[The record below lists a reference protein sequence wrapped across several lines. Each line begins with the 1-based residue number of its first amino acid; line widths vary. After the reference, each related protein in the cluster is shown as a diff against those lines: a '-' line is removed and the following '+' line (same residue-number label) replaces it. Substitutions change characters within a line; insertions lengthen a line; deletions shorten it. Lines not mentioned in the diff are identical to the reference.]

1 MKKFFKISLWVLL
14 FGGLLV
20 LVGFMEAEHQKITC
34 KQLDVYIDYQDS
46 DPLIT
51 PEDILKPIHERFDS
65 LAGKKLSDI
74 NTIEIEDLVNEID
87 FVENAEVYSTLTGVL
102 KVKAIQRIPVLRV
115 VNNAGQNFYIDCKG
129 RLFPVKAG
137 FSTRILVASGDI
149 STRYS
154 DTLKI
159 SKENPDQELFKLREL
174 AEYIKNDEFLNA
186 QIEQI
191 YVNSSGEYELVPKV
205 GRQLILFGDITS
217 METKFENLK
226 IFYHEGMKRAGW
238 DAYKTINLKF
248 ENQVVCEK
256 K

>member
-1 MKKFFKISLWVLL
+1 MKKVIKISLWL
-14 FGGLLV
+14 FLFAGLLV

-34 KQLDVYIDYQDS
+34 KKLDVYIDYQDS

-51 PEDILKPIHERFDS
+51 KEDILDPVYDHFDS
-65 LAGKKLSDI
+65 LVGKKLSDI
-74 NTIEIEDLVNEID
+74 NSIEIENLVNGID
-87 FVENAEVYSTLTGVL
+87 FIENAEVYSTLTGVL
-102 KVKAIQRIPVLRV
+102 KIKATQRIPVLRI
-115 VNNAGQNFYIDCKG
+115 VNNAGQNYYIDRNG

-137 FSTRILVASGDI
+137 FSTRILVANGNI
-149 STRYS
+149 NTRYS

-159 SKENPDQELFKLREL
+159 SKENPDHELFKLSEL
-174 AEYIKNDEFLNA
+174 AQYIESDEFLRA

-191 YVNSSGEYELVPKV
+191 YVNTSGEYELVPKV
-205 GRQLILFGDITS
+205 GRQLILFGDIGS
-217 METKFENLK
+217 MNRKFENLK
-226 IFYHEGMKRAGW
+226 IFYRDGMKRAGW